1 MQNAECETVFW
12 DKTAVTADP
21 DNGVA
26 TCTMLKGMLDILRGL
41 IACILVEIN
50 KLLTFESFD

>member
-1 MQNAECETVFW
+1 MCMQNAECETVFW

-26 TCTMLKGMLDILRGL
+26 TCTMLKGMLDILRRL
-41 IACILVEIN
+41 IAC
-50 KLLTFESFD
+50 FSRD